1 MKNAGWP
8 AFCRTRKWSNWLQL
22 VHTVRVVRL
31 GLFLWITLLSFS
43 ADAFASDVKS
53 PWPARKRRTE
63 EGLLRP
69 GVHELK
75 DPKRWPAEPESPP
88 APLDEA
94 KFRAAF
100 AGICEGMASPRMLGH
115 LSDEIRQVADEAKV
129 DPFLLAALVY
139 RESRCVPT
147 LVTPFGTGLLQ
158 IQTRMIQGE
167 VRGNTLRYQVR
178 DGEASEGWKEQTRPI
193 PPGALLR
200 LQSSLVNLRLGAA
213 MLAMWQD
220 QHPAIDEVFAG
231 SVPHRSAVAHF
242 GWGDIVRGTG
252 GEDRALIARRRLI
265 DRYLDKK
272 IGPHKTE
279 LGFDVVSPLEGIPR
293 VAPSGPGEDREDGVR
308 AHRGLDID
316 ATGGEPIASIADG
329 VVWFAGF
336 DLPGRVRPQAVP
348 PGELATTKRPALG
361 PGGLF
366 VCIRHVP
373 RIFSCYMHLQSYRV
387 AINDR
392 VKAGQII
399 ANVGHSGIKVSGT
412 HLHLEIHRDGDAL
425 DPAPILGPDFVIP
438 PQETVAHDIALAN
451 KKHRLVKER
460 RARWKARLAERQAKS
475 D

>member
-1 MKNAGWP
+1 V
-8 AFCRTRKWSNWLQL
+8 TRP
-22 VHTVRVVRL
+22 
-31 GLFLWITLLSFS
+31 GLILWFIILILA
-43 ADAFASDVKS
+43 ADAFAADAKP
-53 PWPARKRRTE
+53 PWTARKRRTE

-75 DPKRWPAEPESPP
+75 DPKRWPAEPDSPT
-88 APLDEA
+88 APIDDA
-94 KFRAAF
+94 KFRAALS
-100 AGICEGMASPRMLGH
+100 GMCESMASPRMLGRI
-115 LSDEIRQVADEAKV
+115 SDEIRQAADEAKV
-129 DPFLLAALVY
+129 DAFLLAALVY

-158 IQTRMIQGE
+158 IQTRMIQGN
-167 VRGNTLRYQVR
+167 VRGDTLRYQVR
-178 DGEASEGWKEQTRPI
+178 EGEASEGWKEQTRPI
-193 PPGALLR
+193 PRGALLR
-200 LQSSLVNLRLGAA
+200 LQNSLINLRLGAA
-213 MLAMWQD
+213 MLGMWQD
-220 QHPAIDEVFAG
+220 QHPAIDEVFAD

-265 DRYLDKK
+265 DRYLDKTVVAR
-272 IGPHKTE
+272 KTE
-279 LGFDVVSPLEGIPR
+279 FGFDVVSPLEGIPR
-293 VAPSGPGEDREDGVR
+293 VAPSGPGEDREDGAR

-316 ATGGEPIASIADG
+316 ATGGEPIGSIADG
-329 VVWFAGF
+329 VVWFTGF
-336 DLPGRVRPQAVP
+336 DLPGRVRPQVVP
-348 PGELATTKRPALG
+348 ADELATTKRPELG

-373 RIFSCYMHLQSYRV
+373 HIFSCYMHLQSYRV
-387 AINDR
+387 AINER

-438 PQETVAHDIALAN
+438 PQETVAHDIAMAN
-451 KKHRLVKER
+451 KNHRLVKER
-460 RARWKARLAERQAKS
+460 RARWKARLADRQGKG

>member
-1 MKNAGWP
+1 MQSPRKQANPRAVGHTGW
-8 AFCRTRKWSNWLQL
+8 
-22 VHTVRVVRL
+22 VVRL
-31 GLFLWITLLSFS
+31 WALLWFVISILAVEALAAESTP
-43 ADAFASDVKS
+43 
-53 PWPARKRRTE
+53 PWPARKRRND

-75 DPKRWPAEPESPP
+75 DPKRWPAEPDSPP
-88 APLDEA
+88 APIDGT

-100 AGICEGMASPRMLGH
+100 SGLCEGMASPRMLGRI
-115 LSDEIRQVADEAKV
+115 SYEIRQAADEAKV
-129 DPFLLAALVY
+129 DVFLLAALVY

-147 LVTPFGTGLLQ
+147 LVTPFGVGLLQ
-158 IQTRMIQGE
+158 IQARMIQGN
-167 VRGNTLRYQVR
+167 VHGDSLRYQER
-178 DGEASEGWKEQTRPI
+178 DGEAWTERTRPI
-193 PPGALLR
+193 PRGALQH
-200 LQSSLVNLRLGAA
+200 LQNSLINLRLGAA
-213 MLAMWQD
+213 TLAMWQD
-220 QHPAIDEVFAG
+220 QHPAIDDVFPD

-242 GWGDIVRGTG
+242 GWGDVVRGTG

-265 DRYLDKK
+265 DRYLDRKVT
-272 IGPHKTE
+272 PRKTE

-293 VAPSGPGEDREDGVR
+293 VAPSGPGEDREDGAR

-329 VVWFAGF
+329 VVWFTGF
-336 DLPGRVRPQAVP
+336 DLPGRVRPQVVRP
-348 PGELATTKRPALG
+348 DELATTKRPELG

-392 VKAGQII
+392 VLAGQII
-399 ANVGHSGIKVSGT
+399 ANVGHSGVKVSGS

-438 PQETVAHDIALAN
+438 PQETVAHDIAMAN

-460 RARWKARLAERQAKS
+460 RARWKARLAEKQARG